1 MKITLSLILLLSF
14 LNVNA
19 EEKKDI
25 KEILDEKIDRF
36 CNSHELAKEEF
47 FT

>member
-19 EEKKDI
+19 EEKDI

-36 CNSHELAKEEF
+36 CNSHEKAKEEF

>member
-19 EEKKDI
+19 EEKDI
-25 KEILDEKIDRF
+25 KIILDEKIDRF